1 MTSKDE
7 EHKNSEKKDMTIKP
21 ARFLDVKSDL
31 VFKKIFGQH
40 PDLVKSFL
48 NNVLPLPK
56 DTQIETITYLNPEQV
71 PVIPALKNTIVDV
84 KCTDQYGRV
93 FIVEMQMQWSD
104 SFTKRLL
111 FGGSKA
117 YVQQMDKGEDYSKL
131 CPVYGIGIIN
141 DVFEKQSEDW
151 FHHYRHINVD
161 KPDKTLEGIELIF
174 IELPKFK
181 PQTWVERKLGVLWLR
196 FLKETD
202 EHLTNIP
209 EEFTQI
215 PELSKAM
222 ELAQESSYTK
232 AELEAYDKYW
242 DVVSTNKT
250 YLADS
255 FKQGEQ
261 KGREEGKAEG
271 REEGKAEGREE
282 GANQKQLEIAIKMLR
297 KGIDKEIISEITGLS
312 LSEIESIK

>member
-1 MTSKDE
+1 MNE
-7 EHKNSEKKDMTIKP
+7 MTIKP

-56 DTQIETITYLNPEQV
+56 DIQIETITYLNPEQV

-93 FIVEMQMQWSD
+93 FIVEMQMQWSE

-131 CPVYGIGIIN
+131 CPVYGVGIIN
-141 DVFEKQSEDW
+141 DIFEKKSEDW

-161 KPDKTLEGIELIF
+161 KPDKSLDGIELIF

-181 PQTWVERKLGVLWLR
+181 PQNWIEKKLGALWLR

-202 EHLTNIP
+202 EKLIDIP
-209 EEFTQI
+209 EEFTKS
-215 PELSKAM
+215 PELAKAM

-242 DVVSTNKT
+242 DVISSNKT
-250 YLADS
+250 IATDN
-255 FKQGEQ
+255 FNQGEQ
-261 KGREEGKAEG
+261 KGREEGRSEGEEIGEKRGRAEG
-271 REEGKAEGREE
+271 KEEGRAEEKLLN
-282 GANQKQLEIAIKMLR
+282 AQKMLQ
-297 KGIDKEIISEITGLS
+297 KGIDKQLIAEITGLS
-312 LSEIESIK
+312 LAEIDLVK